1 MTDTPIADAAERT
14 VINVFGGESFV
25 LDVAPDEFTVP
36 PGDVD
41 PTVVDADA
49 VETPAPD
56 WDDED
61 ADDEDVYVAPSEVV
75 EDPLLT
81 FLDTEDEDA

>member
-1 MTDTPIADAAERT
+1 MTDTPIGDQALSAIADAH
-14 VINVFGGESFV
+14 VV
-25 LDVAPDEFTVP
+25 PDDAFTVP

-61 ADDEDVYVAPSEVV
+61 ADDEDVYAAPSEVI